1 MTEPLLLPVRDAAH
15 RLGLGR
21 DTTYGLVRE
30 GRLRAIHV
38 GRRVLVPVTE
48 LEDFVARESNGDGGD
63 VRRD

>member
-1 MTEPLLLPVRDAAH
+1 LSEPLLVPVRDAAR

-21 DTTYGLVRE
+21 DTTYALVRE

-48 LEDFVARESNGDGGD
+48 LVDFVARETSNGE
-63 VRRD
+63 RSP